1 MFTTTI
7 FIPVITA
14 LVEAVKR
21 TFKLDARFLPILS
34 VVFGILIAFLVQ
46 GQTIF
51 GLEIEAMTIQVTIF
65 AGVILGLTA
74 SGLYS
79 GFSSLTY
86 VAKTISNKIKK
97 TGK

>member
-14 LVEAVKR
+14 LVEVVKR
-21 TFKLDARFLPILS
+21 ALKLNSRFLPILS
-34 VVFGILIAFLVQ
+34 IVFGILIAFLVQ

-51 GLEIEAMTIQVTIF
+51 GLEIETMTIPITIF
-65 AGVILGLTA
+65 AGLILGLTA

-79 GFSSLTY
+79 GFSSLSY
-86 VAKTISNKIKK
+86 VAETINNKIKK
-97 TGK
+97 NNR